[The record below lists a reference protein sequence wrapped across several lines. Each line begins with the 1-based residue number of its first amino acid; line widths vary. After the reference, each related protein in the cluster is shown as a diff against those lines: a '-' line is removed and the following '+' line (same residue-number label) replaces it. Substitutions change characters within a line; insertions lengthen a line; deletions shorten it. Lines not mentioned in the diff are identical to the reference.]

1 MPVNKNIRLEAIALQ
16 MTPGIGVKGA
26 VHLLEVFG
34 DACGVFAAS
43 FDELVGRAELRPEL
57 AKAIV
62 QRKGFSQ
69 AEKELRY
76 CARHGLTVLASTD
89 AVYPPLLREIPDYP
103 PVLYVLGDPTVLT
116 RRCLSMVGT
125 RNATSYGQVVSNR
138 LVEGLA
144 ERVPDLCIVSG
155 LAFGID
161 AAAHRAALAADVPT
175 VGVLA
180 TALPKV
186 TPAQHTA
193 LARDIV
199 DHGGTLVTETHS
211 QMPQKGTGY
220 LARNRIIA
228 GLSAGCV
235 VVESPDNGGSLHTA
249 ACADDYHRVVMAVP
263 GRITDTASRG
273 TNHLIY
279 SHKAQL
285 IQSANDIIRELSWD
299 IGPDAATLRPNRPAA
314 EPLTPEEERLL
325 RAFPDADPI
334 AVGELA
340 RTTGFDMG
348 TLTAL
353 LVGLELSGTV
363 RQLPGNRYLKTRRL

>member
-1 MPVNKNIRLEAIALQ
+1 

-34 DACGVFAAS
+34 DACAVFAAS

-57 AKAIV
+57 AKALV
-62 QRKGFSQ
+62 QHRGFSQ

-89 AVYPPLLREIPDYP
+89 ADYPPLLREIPDYP
-103 PVLYVLGDPTVLT
+103 PVLYVLGDPATLT

-125 RNATSYGQVVSNR
+125 RNATSYGQIVSNR

-180 TALPKV
+180 TALPEV

-199 DHGGTLVTETHS
+199 AHGGALVTETHS

-285 IQSANDIIRELSWD
+285 IQSAGDIIRELLWD

-325 RAFPDADPI
+325 KAFPDADPI
-334 AVGELA
+334 TVGELA
-340 RTTGFDMG
+340 RTTGLDMG

-353 LVGLELSGTV
+353 LIGLELSGAV